1 MSIGL
6 VVAVAFG
13 IEREAQRLLDQVSP
27 NIPQVVQARAVLNPA
42 TGPATTFLILGSS
55 RRPDQAPWLGNSDTM
70 ILVRLDPQH
79 QLISMMSIPRD
90 LQVAM
95 PGYPGY
101 QKIDAALSEGG
112 PQLSIKVVQQV
123 LGVPVNHYI
132 LVFWQGFFQMVQS
145 IGGVYTEIDRRY
157 YNPVGDSWTPIDLQP
172 GYQLLNGNQALEYV
186 RFRHLDTDIV
196 REARQQRVLLDLR
209 EQATHRLGITDIPA
223 LLGVLG
229 GSIQTDVH
237 DVSTVLNLGEFLLN
251 LPKGRIYHTTMDV
264 SLGPSFVYADQAQIS
279 ASVQRYLNPI
289 VSGATTVA
297 STSKAVPPRDVH
309 VVVENAN
316 AGLLAA
322 ATVVGAL
329 RARGFDAT
337 SGGNAPPGLSDSTL
351 YYTAAGAQAAQSL
364 VGALAPVL
372 LAPAQSGVVQG
383 APLILVI
390 GPSFPVKHPFLH
402 VAPARPAATGATTA
416 ASAAS
421 AGVVADPG
429 LGASIVAA
437 ARHPGLRLLVPT
449 RVTSSSSLA
458 QVEGV
463 RVYRIMSQGGGS
475 WPAVNIAFQDGPSVL
490 GQYWDV
496 QETTMPSPPL
506 LQEATR
512 TVVQGGRTYELI
524 DDAGNVRIVAF
535 RQAGTWY
542 WINNTLNDALSP
554 AQMMAIAAGLK
565 RA

>member
-27 NIPQVVQARAVLNPA
+27 NIPQVVQARAVLDPA

-95 PGYPGY
+95 PGYSGY

-132 LVFWQGFFQMVQS
+132 LVFWQGFFQLVQS
-145 IGGVYTEIDRRY
+145 IGGVYTEIDHRY

-209 EQATHRLGITDIPA
+209 EQATHSLSITDIPT

-264 SLGPSFVYADQAQIS
+264 SLGPSFVYADQAQIG

-297 STSKAVPPRDVH
+297 STSRSVPPGDVH

-316 AGLLAA
+316 AGLMAA

-337 SGGNAPPGLSDSTL
+337 SGGNAPAGLTESTL
-351 YYTAAGAQAAQSL
+351 YYTAAGAQAAQTL
-364 VGALAPVL
+364 VGTIAPVL

-383 APLILVI
+383 SPLVLVI
-390 GPSFPVKHPFLH
+390 GPGFPFEHPFSR
-402 VAPARPAATGATTA
+402 PSSPAASASSATTA
-416 ASAAS
+416 ASADATVPAPS
-421 AGVVADPG
+421 G
-429 LGASIVAA
+429 LDASIVAA
-437 ARHPGLRLLVPT
+437 ARPPGLRLLVPT

-458 QVEGV
+458 PVEGV
-463 RVYRIMSQGGGS
+463 RVYRIMRQGGGS

-512 TVVQGGRTYELI
+512 TVTQGGRTYEII
-524 DDAGNVRIVAF
+524 DDASNVRVVAF
-535 RQAGTWY
+535 RQARTWY
-542 WINNTLNDALSP
+542 WINNTLSDALSP
-554 AQMMAIAAGLK
+554 GQMMAIAAGLK
-565 RA
+565 RT

>member
-145 IGGVYTEIDRRY
+145 IGGVYTEIDHRY

-351 YYTAAGAQAAQSL
+351 YYTAAGAQA
-364 VGALAPVL
+364 GAEPCRRPCAGAAGTGPERSRPRGSAGAGHRTELPGQAPVL
-372 LAPAQSGVVQG
+372 ACRARPTCCHGRNNGGERRFSRRGRRSRARCQHRRGGPAPRAPAPGADARDVVQQPRPSRG
-383 APLILVI
+383 RARLPDHEPGWGQLAGDEHRVPRWALGPRAIL
-390 GPSFPVKHPFLH
+390 GCPGDDHAQPP
-402 VAPARPAATGATTA
+402 TA
-416 ASAAS
+416 A
-421 AGVVADPG
+421 
-429 LGASIVAA
+429 
-437 ARHPGLRLLVPT
+437 
-449 RVTSSSSLA
+449 
-458 QVEGV
+458 
-463 RVYRIMSQGGGS
+463 GGD
-475 WPAVNIAFQDGPSVL
+475 QDGRPRWAHLRPHRRRGQRPDRGLPPGGHLVL
-490 GQYWDV
+490 DQ
-496 QETTMPSPPL
+496 QH
-506 LQEATR
+506 
-512 TVVQGGRTYELI
+512 
-524 DDAGNVRIVAF
+524 
-535 RQAGTWY
+535 
-542 WINNTLNDALSP
+542 
-554 AQMMAIAAGLK
+554 AQ
-565 RA
+565 